1 MKRFPYPTEALSG
14 FEAMEADAMLLER
27 LAEEVDQSASA
38 LKQLGYT
45 NHADLLGME
54 KRAKRLRRIAAC
66 LGYMAGRLD
75 RLHLLNEPV
84 RRESN
89 YGGSSYGRSAA

>member
-1 MKRFPYPTEALSG
+1 MRRFPYPTEQMSG
-14 FEAMEADAMLLER
+14 FEAMEADAILLER
-27 LAEEVDQSASA
+27 LAEEAEQSASVLRKLPSASLDAARA
-38 LKQLGYT
+38 LEVQ
-45 NHADLLGME
+45 
-54 KRAKRLRRIAAC
+54 AKRLRRIAAC

-89 YGGSSYGRSAA
+89 YGGNQRSAA

>member
-1 MKRFPYPTEALSG
+1 MRRFPYPTEALTG
-14 FEAMEADAMLLER
+14 FEAMEADALLLER
-27 LAEEVDQSASA
+27 LAEEMEQSKAA
-38 LKQLGYT
+38 LHQLGALPEVT
-45 NHADLLGME
+45 KALENRL
-54 KRAKRLRRIAAC
+54 KRLRRIAAC

-89 YGGSSYGRSAA
+89 YGGNHRSAA

>member
-1 MKRFPYPTEALSG
+1 MVRFPYPTDPMAG
-14 FEAMEADAMLLER
+14 FEAMETDAMFLER
-27 LAEEVDQSASA
+27 LAEETDGSASA
-38 LKQLGYT
+38 LRQIGAQPDVIIALE
-45 NHADLLGME
+45 N
-54 KRAKRLRRIAAC
+54 RAKRLRRVAAC

-89 YGGSSYGRSAA
+89 YGGNHRSAA

>member
-1 MKRFPYPTEALSG
+1 MSRFPYPADPMGG

-27 LAEEVDQSASA
+27 IAEEAAQSASILKKLPNASLDAARA
-38 LKQLGYT
+38 LEVQ
-45 NHADLLGME
+45 
-54 KRAKRLRRIAAC
+54 AKRLRRVAAC

-89 YGGSSYGRSAA
+89 YGGYSNQRSVA

>member
-1 MKRFPYPTEALSG
+1 MRRFPYPTEALSG

-27 LAEEVDQSASA
+27 IAEESEQSLSA
-38 LKQLGYT
+38 LKQLGAKPEIMT
-45 NHADLLGME
+45 ALEN
-54 KRAKRLRRIAAC
+54 RAKRLRRIAAC

-89 YGGSSYGRSAA
+89 YGGSQRSAA

>member
-1 MKRFPYPTEALSG
+1 MNRFPYPTEALAG

-27 LAEEVDQSASA
+27 LAEETDQSRSA
-38 LKQLGYT
+38 LQQIGAQPDVLT
-45 NHADLLGME
+45 ALEN
-54 KRAKRLRRIAAC
+54 RAKRLRRVAAA

-75 RLHLLNEPV
+75 RLHLLREPV

-89 YGGSSYGRSAA
+89 YGGNNRSAA

>member
-1 MKRFPYPTEALSG
+1 MRRFPYPTDPMSG
-14 FEAMEADAMLLER
+14 FEAMELDAMVLER
-27 LAEEVDQSASA
+27 LAEEMDQSRSVLQQIGHSNRDA
-38 LKQLGYT
+38 LTALE
-45 NHADLLGME
+45 N
-54 KRAKRLRRIAAC
+54 RAKRLRRIAAC

-89 YGGSSYGRSAA
+89 YGGNQRSAA

>member
-1 MKRFPYPTEALSG
+1 MNRFPYPTEALAG

-27 LAEEVDQSASA
+27 LAEDAEQSASV
-38 LKQLGYT
+38 LKKLPSASLDAAGSLEAQ
-45 NHADLLGME
+45 
-54 KRAKRLRRIAAC
+54 AKRLRRIAAC

-75 RLHLLNEPV
+75 RLHLLKEPV

-89 YGGSSYGRSAA
+89 YGGNQRSAA

>member
-1 MKRFPYPTEALSG
+1 MSG
-14 FEAMEADAMLLER
+14 FDAMEADALLLER
-27 LAEEVDQSASA
+27 LAEEAEQSATV
-38 LKQLGYT
+38 LKKLPSGSLD
-45 NHADLLGME
+45 AARSLE
-54 KRAKRLRRIAAC
+54 ARAKRLRRIAAC

-89 YGGSSYGRSAA
+89 YGGNHRSAA